1 MQLAFARPPTIPR
14 ANRFSY
20 LMALYAENF
29 TRFERLFQ
37 PRHRAGELWRSSV
50 DDGLDVHLHVLER
63 HRYTTEFRLTYDLRD
78 PVTGEPDPSVFL
90 RMYHDARMIEATHC
104 YVGRRWQ
111 DVLGLHPEP
120 DTLFGHR
127 LRMNIFLG
135 KWLDFLADQGHSPFT
150 LLADPKKNETISET
164 VLDGCA
170 IAP

>member
-1 MQLAFARPPTIPR
+1 MQIVSDHVPVIPR
-14 ANRFSY
+14 ANRFGY

-29 TRFERLFQ
+29 ARFERLFQ
-37 PRHRAGELWRSSV
+37 PHRCVAGHWCSSV

-63 HRYTTEFRLTYDLRD
+63 HRYTTEFRLTYALRD
-78 PVTGEPDPSVFL
+78 PVTGEPDPSAFL
-90 RMYHDARMIEATHC
+90 RLYQDARVIEATHC

-120 DTLFGHR
+120 DTLIGHR

-150 LLADPKKNETISET
+150 LRLDSGKGPCETA
-164 VLDGCA
+164 LDDLA

>member
-1 MQLAFARPPTIPR
+1 MPVLPARLPTIPR
-14 ANRFSY
+14 ASRFGY

-29 TRFERLFQ
+29 ARFTRLFQ
-37 PRHRAGELWRSSV
+37 PHRCTGGHWRSSV

-63 HRYTTEFRLTYDLRD
+63 HRYTTELRLTYDLRD
-78 PVTGEPDPSVFL
+78 PITGEPDPSAFL
-90 RMYHDARMIEATHC
+90 RLYHDARVIEATHC

-120 DTLFGHR
+120 DTLLGHR

-135 KWLDFLADQGHSPFT
+135 KWLDFLAGQGHSPFT
-150 LLADPKKNETISET
+150 LLPAPAEEETIIQT
-164 VLDGCA
+164 PLDVLA